1 LSRLLTNK
9 EVDVVEVAVYD
20 VLLRVP
26 KGVELQW
33 PQDASKVGR
42 MALVVL
48 KEREGERTMGIWV
61 GVPEANAMIQPLAK
75 LAVPRPMTHDLLSR
89 LLEVNNTHVEKVA
102 VTSLH
107 DTTFYA
113 TLWLRVGERVHEI
126 DARPSDALS
135 LALRLQVP
143 IFVATDLFAQQSQ
156 HVEQMR
162 PAMVLRSQQLDPPG
176 DAAIELRSFR
186 SPCSVETSESRSHHS
201 WERNTL

>member
-1 LSRLLTNK
+1 LPRLLTNK

-102 VTSLH
+102 VTTLH

-113 TLWLRVGERVHEI
+113 TLWLRVGERV
-126 DARPSDALS
+126 
-135 LALRLQVP
+135 Q
-143 IFVATDLFAQQSQ
+143 
-156 HVEQMR
+156 
-162 PAMVLRSQQLDPPG
+162 
-176 DAAIELRSFR
+176 
-186 SPCSVETSESRSHHS
+186 
-201 WERNTL
+201 